1 MIQAD
6 WESDRERMVRSQ
18 LRSRGI
24 RDPRVLRAM
33 SHVPRDRFV
42 PEERRHR
49 AYADHA
55 LMLSHGQTISQPFM
69 VAVMTEALGLRG
81 EERALEVGTGSG
93 YQSAVLAELCAE
105 VWTVERVEGLAE
117 DAALLLADLGYG
129 NVEVQVGDGSLGWP
143 EAAPFDAILVTAGAP
158 APPPSLLDQ
167 LDPEGGRLVVPVGG
181 PNLQNV
187 LRVTRS
193 GTEFTTDEMTACRFV
208 PLLGAEGWSP

>member
-1 MIQAD
+1 MNEAD

-24 RDPRVLRAM
+24 RDSRVLGAM
-33 SHVPRDRFV
+33 SRVPRHRFV
-42 PEERRHR
+42 PPERRHR
-49 AYADHA
+49 AYTDHA
-55 LMLSHGQTISQPFM
+55 LTLSHGQTISQPYM
-69 VAVMTEALGLRG
+69 VAVMTEALGLRRD
-81 EERALEVGTGSG
+81 ERALEVGTGSG

-105 VWTVERVEGLAE
+105 VWTVERVPELAE
-117 DAALLLADLGYG
+117 EAALLLADLGYG
-129 NVEVQVGDGSLGWP
+129 NVEVRVGDGSLGWP

-167 LDPEGGRLVVPVGG
+167 LNPDGGRLVVPVGG
-181 PNLQNV
+181 HDLQNV

>member
-1 MIQAD
+1 MTRAD

-33 SHVPRDRFV
+33 SLVPRDRFV
-42 PEERRHR
+42 PQERRHR
-49 AYADHA
+49 AYTDHA
-55 LMLSHGQTISQPFM
+55 LMLSHGQTISQPYM
-69 VAVMTEALGLRG
+69 VAVMTEALELQGS
-81 EERALEVGTGSG
+81 ERALEVGTGSG

-105 VWTVERVEGLAE
+105 VWTVERVMELAE
-117 DAALLLADLGYG
+117 EAALLLADLGYG
-129 NVEVQVGDGSLGWP
+129 NVAVQVGDGSLGWP

-167 LDPEGGRLVVPVGG
+167 LDPDGGRLVVPVGG
-181 PNLQNV
+181 PDLQNV

-193 GTEFTTDEMTACRFV
+193 GTEFITDEMTACRFV